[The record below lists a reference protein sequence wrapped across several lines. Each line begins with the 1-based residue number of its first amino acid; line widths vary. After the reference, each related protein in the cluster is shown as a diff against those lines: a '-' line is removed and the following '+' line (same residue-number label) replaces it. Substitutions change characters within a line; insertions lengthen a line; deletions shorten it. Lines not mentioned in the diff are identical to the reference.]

1 MAVRIR
7 LTRKGRKKQP
17 FYRIVVADSE
27 APRDGKFLDIV
38 GTYDPMQNP
47 AAVTIDNEKLALCL
61 VVQSGTGLIEAAA
74 FGTTEDAWAAT
85 AAVAAESHIVYT
97 DQPYTKMLAMM
108 PTRYRCIQK
117 TSLCSGCNPLLKMR
131 AMILPM
137 NSQRA
142 YHD

>member
-47 AAVTIDNEKLALCL
+47 AAIKIDNEKLDSWMKKGAKPTETVESLIKKFVPG
-61 VVQSGTGLIEAAA
+61 VVAAA
-74 FGTTEDAWAAT
+74 
-85 AAVAAESHIVYT
+85 
-97 DQPYTKMLAMM
+97 
-108 PTRYRCIQK
+108 
-117 TSLCSGCNPLLKMR
+117 
-131 AMILPM
+131 
-137 NSQRA
+137 
-142 YHD
+142 